1 MITVS
6 STQSS
11 TAAVTVNQ
19 VQVDLNCRGRG
30 SMPCGSDWERARLRP
45 RAAWQPGPPA
55 GPQPRQPGE
64 PGPGSGGFKCQ
75 WRGDLDLALGPGPGC
90 LWHCQ
95 WRHKP
100 GPGPRRRP
108 GAGAMAALG
117 RQTLTGAADTEAR
130 RGGRPGARPAE
141 AAAARPLPRRP
152 TAAGGL
158 RVAAAALCCRHRRP
172 RQPRRGRG
180 GGHRR
185 TRRPGPQQ
193 GGQPPSQGWQS
204 LPVASEPAGAAL
216 AARAVAAVTVIY
228 HDSDV
233 TAVTSSWH

>member
-1 MITVS
+1 MMITVS

-30 SMPCGSDWERARLRP
+30 GMPCGSDWERARLRP

-55 GPQPRQPGE
+55 GPQLRQPGE

-108 GAGAMAALG
+108 GAGAMAPG
-117 RQTLTGAADTEAR
+117 RQTLTGAADTE
-130 RGGRPGARPAE
+130 PG
-141 AAAARPLPRRP
+141 
-152 TAAGGL
+152 
-158 RVAAAALCCRHRRP
+158 
-172 RQPRRGRG
+172 
-180 GGHRR
+180 
-185 TRRPGPQQ
+185 
-193 GGQPPSQGWQS
+193 
-204 LPVASEPAGAAL
+204 PAGAAGPGP
-216 AARAVAAVTVIY
+216 ARLRPPLLGRCRGGPPPPAGSESPRLPCVAATGGRGSRAAAAAVDTVGLAGPGRSRVASLRVKAGS
-228 HDSDV
+228 HCQ
-233 TAVTSSWH
+233 WHLSPPGQP